1 MSDKIN
7 EEKQKGPLHIVI
19 TPSGA
24 GKLDQSYGHFQLEKG
39 GDFSVTIREFADK
52 KEKIDK
58 EELEARKFID
68 GKLLSNTAYQQLDKK
83 QRDTYDANVAVYNQN
98 TKLRTKRGSSLVST
112 FSEVAWVWQL
122 AGKGVEAAKLTL
134 NEQIGFGIAGNIGAY
149 GYRRFN
155 FPTLL
160 EGGGMVWLEPFIKQ
174 ESPTGKIPHG
184 CFISAKGTAEI
195 IDTIWTDTN
204 NNPIADTRVQFGS
217 VLYLHVYSKGLYG
230 QGVDVK
236 LIDRDAFSFND
247 ELKLAEDSKGLKQ
260 FSFTKEVNVTKG
272 LPFENGKPGVS
283 GNLLDQGTDPEGKDF
298 RSTTYVQKCK
308 VLVFID
314 PAWKDNAG
322 GELKIFPVIKSAER
336 GTFFERFP
344 RKYLIVSQSGKL
356 YEDPAISGNNIMMV
370 DEVETNVAAF
380 HPCGYNLI
388 NVRNNERAF
397 DVYKKGGQAFQNT
410 FEVVA
415 GTIFTQPV
423 EITLDDLASTD
434 DCRLKSNPATH
445 HKGQVFTIATY
456 PEKGIAAADEQNHH
470 SRVSVQST
478 NKVSIG
484 AVSDKSKHIITLDGI
499 KLKVNEKTDKKL
511 RFQSRFIYD
520 TRPVA
525 GQLPYILRYFW
536 IGTGAPGLTK
546 YVVNIDSCRNTRHAL
561 QVIVYPDVKWSLRL
575 EYKNQ
580 KSEYIKETKEV
591 GSNQRYKDTPKAKFK
606 REPSKWTTPDKQGR
620 SLGLDFKAK
629 FNNKPADYQENAD
642 KTYSAAKNEGEEWD
656 LTADLLEKLEK
667 TLKPLNDIADL
678 LTSIL
683 DGKKNGNTGDQ
694 PTAEHRAALESVKND
709 PKNKALTDLQ
719 DDFDKNIQKQRAAAP
734 DSPEHKQAVREAG
747 LLQRKMDSRSKSLGL
762 KLTRAPVGMEIYYPE
777 FALEFDWSRVP
788 VKNPGYEHLFNKTAV
803 FLDGVIEAKPL
814 IGIKMFLDF
823 LALAQRAHPI
833 ALALI
838 AAADI
843 AMSLIG
849 DGSKITLE
857 ISATAIV
864 GGKLQGFFNTLTGEN
879 TFNNKDRDANS
890 KALADISGDITVKVS
905 ASVKMAICKR
915 AFFIVVKG
923 DLDVGV
929 EAEAKFTVKTTLD
942 FDDTGIFFNPEA
954 SFDGIQLKGKANIKL
969 DAGKEDGPAF
979 VKVDSKNEFIY
990 QAIDRQKPAKIGKVY
1005 FKKFE

>member
-98 TKLRTKRGSSLVST
+98 TKLRTKRGSSLVSS

-122 AGKGVEAAKLTL
+122 
-134 NEQIGFGIAGNIGAY
+134 
-149 GYRRFN
+149 
-155 FPTLL
+155 
-160 EGGGMVWLEPFIKQ
+160 
-174 ESPTGKIPHG
+174 
-184 CFISAKGTAEI
+184 
-195 IDTIWTDTN
+195 
-204 NNPIADTRVQFGS
+204 
-217 VLYLHVYSKGLYG
+217 
-230 QGVDVK
+230 
-236 LIDRDAFSFND
+236 
-247 ELKLAEDSKGLKQ
+247 
-260 FSFTKEVNVTKG
+260 
-272 LPFENGKPGVS
+272 
-283 GNLLDQGTDPEGKDF
+283 
-298 RSTTYVQKCK
+298 
-308 VLVFID
+308 
-314 PAWKDNAG
+314 
-322 GELKIFPVIKSAER
+322 
-336 GTFFERFP
+336 
-344 RKYLIVSQSGKL
+344 
-356 YEDPAISGNNIMMV
+356 
-370 DEVETNVAAF
+370 
-380 HPCGYNLI
+380 
-388 NVRNNERAF
+388 
-397 DVYKKGGQAFQNT
+397 
-410 FEVVA
+410 
-415 GTIFTQPV
+415 
-423 EITLDDLASTD
+423 
-434 DCRLKSNPATH
+434 
-445 HKGQVFTIATY
+445 
-456 PEKGIAAADEQNHH
+456 
-470 SRVSVQST
+470 
-478 NKVSIG
+478 
-484 AVSDKSKHIITLDGI
+484 
-499 KLKVNEKTDKKL
+499 
-511 RFQSRFIYD
+511 
-520 TRPVA
+520 
-525 GQLPYILRYFW
+525 
-536 IGTGAPGLTK
+536 
-546 YVVNIDSCRNTRHAL
+546 
-561 QVIVYPDVKWSLRL
+561 
-575 EYKNQ
+575 
-580 KSEYIKETKEV
+580 
-591 GSNQRYKDTPKAKFK
+591 
-606 REPSKWTTPDKQGR
+606 
-620 SLGLDFKAK
+620 
-629 FNNKPADYQENAD
+629 AD